1 MKTKKIVCII
11 LSFILTLT
19 VFNSCK
25 NKSPQDGENSTQN
38 TTKETDTTE
47 PIEPIDIIDIIEV
60 KQYLKDN
67 YNKVNI
73 DGSTSMIPLHQ
84 ALDDLFGSS
93 ERGVQHNKTV
103 YAFDKFIAG
112 ENDILLGVDY
122 SDEMLEKAEN
132 SGVRL
137 VKKEITREAFV
148 FLINKNNPVKSLSIE
163 QIKDIYSGKI
173 TNWNEVGGDD
183 APINAFQRNS
193 DSGSQMR
200 MVKFM
205 DDIKLTETDVEYY
218 SSMGFIVETIGNY
231 DEGKYSIGYNFY
243 TFTEKQY
250 PNDEVILLEVNGIY
264 PDDETIFN
272 QTYSV
277 TVYNYIYYD
286 ENNTNASEYANN
298 LYIYLMSEEGQK
310 LISDSG
316 YVNIDENSDRNK
328 NVEMP
333 FDYETTYGE
342 SNIGFYN
349 DVTGEYYDIDP
360 ETNELLVFG
369 NYIDYVLYG
378 TKYKDNEKARE
389 FLTSVVNSEIA
400 IRSYTASV
408 TDREGIIYLDPWNDS
423 SFDPEDVF
431 NYKYNDIYY
440 AYLKYYIDEDKYI
453 LSAISQDLF
462 DDCTEWGYFEK
473 FSEYAENYIPDSV
486 LELTKDDLKNLYFR
500 AFDYDF
506 YNVGEGEDVKLK
518 FFQPFK

>member
-47 PIEPIDIIDIIEV
+47 PIEPIDIIDIIDIIEV

-132 SGVRL
+132 NGVIL

-218 SSMGFIVETIGNY
+218 SSMGLIVETIGNY
-231 DEGKYSIGYNFY
+231 DEGKYSIGY
-243 TFTEKQY
+243 
-250 PNDEVILLEVNGIY
+250 
-264 PDDETIFN
+264 IFIHL
-272 QTYSV
+272 QK
-277 TVYNYIYYD
+277 
-286 ENNTNASEYANN
+286 NNIPMMK
-298 LYIYLMSEEGQK
+298 LY
-310 LISDSG
+310 
-316 YVNIDENSDRNK
+316 
-328 NVEMP
+328 
-333 FDYETTYGE
+333 
-342 SNIGFYN
+342 
-349 DVTGEYYDIDP
+349 
-360 ETNELLVFG
+360 
-369 NYIDYVLYG
+369 
-378 TKYKDNEKARE
+378 
-389 FLTSVVNSEIA
+389 
-400 IRSYTASV
+400 
-408 TDREGIIYLDPWNDS
+408 
-423 SFDPEDVF
+423 
-431 NYKYNDIYY
+431 
-440 AYLKYYIDEDKYI
+440 YLK
-453 LSAISQDLF
+453 
-462 DDCTEWGYFEK
+462 
-473 FSEYAENYIPDSV
+473 
-486 LELTKDDLKNLYFR
+486 
-500 AFDYDF
+500 
-506 YNVGEGEDVKLK
+506 
-518 FFQPFK
+518 